1 MYKLTHVIS
10 SKLIAKEVCLEQ
22 FGKNIDIS
30 NISAFSKAD
39 PKSLTF
45 STRPS
50 KTSKSKG
57 LVVSSVANN
66 SHSGL
71 ISTNPRLDFIYILN
85 WLIDRGMI
93 ESEDSSIIHK
103 NAKIHSSAIIGEN
116 VSIGL
121 NSIIGPNCNIQNG
134 SVLGENVIVGSNT
147 IIGCDGFGYEKDK
160 GGCNIK
166 FPHLGGVVVNNN
178 VEVGNLCSIA
188 RGTLDNTIINEGVK
202 IDNHVYIAHNVLVGK
217 NSMLM
222 SGSKVNGSVKIGKN
236 CWIGTG
242 AMIRE
247 GVSVSDNTIVGM
259 GSVVVKNINEESTVV
274 GNPARQVEG

>member
-1 MYKLTHVIS
+1 MHKLIHAIS
-10 SKLIAKEVCLEQ
+10 SKLIAKELCLEQ
-22 FGKNIDIS
+22 FGKNIDID
-30 NISAFSKAD
+30 NISTFSKASS
-39 PKSLTF
+39 KSLTF
-45 STRPS
+45 STRS
-50 KTSKSKG
+50 LKKSKNKG
-57 LVVSSVANN
+57 FVISSVADNFR
-66 SHSGL
+66 SGL
-71 ISTNPRLDFIYILN
+71 ISANPRLDFIYILN
-85 WLIDRGMI
+85 WLIDRRVI
-93 ESEDSSIIHK
+93 EIEDNSIIHK
-103 NAKIHSSAIIGEN
+103 NVKIHSSAIIGEN
-116 VSIGL
+116 VSIGS
-121 NSIIGPNCNIQNG
+121 NSIIESNCNIQSG
-134 SVLGENVIVGSNT
+134 SVLGENVIVRSNT

-160 GGCNIK
+160 DGCNIK
-166 FPHLGGVVVNNN
+166 FPHLGKVIVNNN
-178 VEVGNLCSIA
+178 VEIGSLCSIA
-188 RGTLDNTIINEGVK
+188 RGTLDNTIINQGVK